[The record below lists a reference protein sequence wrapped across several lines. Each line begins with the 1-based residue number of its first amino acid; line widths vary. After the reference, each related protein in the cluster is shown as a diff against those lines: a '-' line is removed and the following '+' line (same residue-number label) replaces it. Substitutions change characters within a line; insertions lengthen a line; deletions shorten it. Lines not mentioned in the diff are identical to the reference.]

1 MALKA
6 RNGEASLAALPPE
19 LLAQIVVH
27 IDTARVLFYLALT
40 CKKAHAFVEN
50 DGFRV
55 FVQTRFPYIS
65 PPMKPGPLFWKDAA
79 LGMTSLAKNWDRKAF
94 IAWSINPPKEVTQDL
109 GSHRS
114 RGRRAEA
121 GQTMGF
127 TPVID
132 SFDTWYGGDW
142 TSRKEVVAWGAGA
155 ALYMRTK
162 TMGKDKDYKW
172 QNSDD
177 KHWNGVDSHGQRYAY
192 ATYNEEG
199 ASEGLDDITSVRLL
213 PEQSL
218 NDSEN
223 VIIGRASGG
232 LALVG
237 LSSETGQSRVVS
249 AYETQGRPVRSAAV
263 RPEPNPLLA
272 ACLSDSTI
280 ALYPIDPA
288 CKHVHPISQISAF
301 SANQTRTWSSL
312 FLSRDH
318 LVLGLGPS
326 QEPLHVYNIGQGEI
340 SRESVRRLELDD
352 FTAEARL
359 DLRRDIGI
367 RSATSV
373 YSIAPIDAS
382 SSAGRAEGDIFLS
395 GAYNGLTW

>member
-6 RNGEASLAALPPE
+6 YNGEASLAALPPE
-19 LLAQIVVH
+19 LLAQILVH
-27 IDTARVLFYLALT
+27 IDTARVLSYLALT
-40 CKKAHAFVEN
+40 CRKAHAFVEN
-50 DGFRV
+50 DGFRI

-65 PPMKPGPLFWKDAA
+65 PPTKPSPSFWKEAA
-79 LGMTSLAKNWDRKAF
+79 LGMTTLARNWDRKAL
-94 IAWSINPPKEVTQDL
+94 IAWSINPQNVTQEL

-132 SFDTWYGGDW
+132 SYEAWYGGDW
-142 TSRKEVVAWGAGA
+142 TSRKEVIAWGAGA
-155 ALYMRTK
+155 ALCMRTK
-162 TMGKDKDYKW
+162 TMGKDKNHKW
-172 QNSDD
+172 HNLDNKHQKGVNSHD
-177 KHWNGVDSHGQRYAY
+177 QRYAY
-192 ATYNEEG
+192 ATYNAEG
-199 ASEGLDDITSVRLL
+199 AREGLDDITSVSLL

-223 VIIGRASGG
+223 VIIGRASGD

-249 AYETQGRPVRSAAV
+249 GYETQGRPVRSAAI
-263 RPEPNPLLA
+263 RSEPNALLA

-288 CKHVHPISQISAF
+288 CSQVPPISQISAF
-301 SANQTRTWSSL
+301 SSNQTRTWSSH
-312 FLSRDH
+312 FLSRDR

-340 SRESVRRLELDD
+340 SQESVRRLELND
-352 FTAEARL
+352 FCAEARL
-359 DLRRDIGI
+359 DLRGDIGT

-382 SSAGRAEGDIFLS
+382 SSVGRAEGDIFLS
-395 GAYNGLTW
+395 GAYDGLTW

>member
-1 MALKA
+1 MVLKA
-6 RNGEASLAALPPE
+6 CNGEASLAALPPE
-19 LLAQIVVH
+19 LLAQILVH
-27 IDTARVLFYLALT
+27 IDTARVLSYLALT
-40 CKKAHAFVEN
+40 CRKAHAFVEN
-50 DGFRV
+50 DGFRI

-65 PPMKPGPLFWKDAA
+65 PPMKPNPSFWKEAA

-94 IAWSINPPKEVTQDL
+94 IARSINPQKEVVQDL

-114 RGRRAEA
+114 RGRRAEP

-132 SFDTWYGGDW
+132 SYDAWYGGDW

-155 ALYMRTK
+155 ALWMRTK
-162 TMGKDKDYKW
+162 TMGKDKSYKR
-172 QNSDD
+172 QTLDN
-177 KHWNGVDSHGQRYAY
+177 KHWKGVNSHGQRYSY
-192 ATYNEEG
+192 ITYNEEG
-199 ASEGLDDITSVRLL
+199 ASEGLDDITSVNLL

-218 NDSEN
+218 EDSDD

-232 LALVG
+232 LALVC

-249 AYETQGRPVRSAAV
+249 AYETQGRPVRSAAT
-263 RPEPNPLLA
+263 RSEPNALLA

-288 CKHVHPISQISAF
+288 SRQVHPISQISAF
-301 SANQTRTWSSL
+301 SSNRTRTWSSR
-312 FLSRDH
+312 FLSHDR

-326 QEPLHVYNIGQGEI
+326 QEPLHVYTIGQGEI
-340 SRESVRRLELDD
+340 LRDSKLELND
-352 FTAEARL
+352 FSEDARL
-359 DLRRDIGI
+359 DVQGDIGV

-382 SSAGRAEGDIFLS
+382 SSVGRAERDIFLS
-395 GAYNGLTW
+395 GAYDGLTW

>member
-6 RNGEASLAALPPE
+6 CNREASLAALPPE
-19 LLAQIVVH
+19 LLAQILVH
-27 IDTARVLFYLALT
+27 IDTARVVSYLALT
-40 CKKAHAFVEN
+40 CRKAHAFVEN
-50 DGFRV
+50 DGFRI

-65 PPMKPGPLFWKDAA
+65 PPMKPSPSFWKEAA
-79 LGMTSLAKNWDRKAF
+79 LGMTSLSKNWDRKAF
-94 IAWSINPPKEVTQDL
+94 IAWSINPQKEVTQDL

-132 SFDTWYGGDW
+132 SYDAWHGGDW

-155 ALYMRTK
+155 ALCMRTK
-162 TMGKDKDYKW
+162 IMGQEKSYIW
-172 QNSDD
+172 QTLDN
-177 KHWNGVDSHGQRYAY
+177 KHWKGVNSHDQRYAY

-199 ASEGLDDITSVRLL
+199 AREGLDDITSVSLL
-213 PEQSL
+213 PEQGL
-218 NDSEN
+218 DDSDN

-232 LALVG
+232 LALVC

-249 AYETQGRPVRSAAV
+249 SYETHGRPVRSAATTS
-263 RPEPNPLLA
+263 EPNALLA

-288 CKHVHPISQISAF
+288 SSQVHPISEVSAF
-301 SANQTRTWSSL
+301 SSNQSRTWSSR
-312 FLSRDH
+312 FLGHDR
-318 LVLGLGPS
+318 LVLGFGPS

-340 SRESVRRLELDD
+340 SRESVRRLELND
-352 FTAEARL
+352 FSAHARL
-359 DLRRDIGI
+359 DLRGDIGI

-395 GAYNGLTW
+395 GAYDGLTW

>member
-1 MALKA
+1 MALRA
-6 RNGEASLAALPPE
+6 CNREASLAALPPE
-19 LLAQIVVH
+19 LLAQILVH
-27 IDTARVLFYLALT
+27 IDTARVLSYLALT

-50 DGFRV
+50 DGFRI
-55 FVQTRFPYIS
+55 FVQTRFPHVS
-65 PPMKPGPLFWKDAA
+65 PPIRPSPSFWKEAA

-94 IAWSINPPKEVTQDL
+94 IAWSINPQKEVTQDF

-132 SFDTWYGGDW
+132 SYDAWYGGDW

-155 ALYMRTK
+155 ALCMRTK
-162 TMGKDKDYKW
+162 SMGKDKSYKV
-172 QNSDD
+172 QNLDN
-177 KHWNGVDSHGQRYAY
+177 KHWKGVNSHGHRYAY

-199 ASEGLDDITSVRLL
+199 ASEGRDDITSVNLL
-213 PEQSL
+213 PGQSFD
-218 NDSEN
+218 DSDN

-232 LALVG
+232 LALVC
-237 LSSETGQSRVVS
+237 LSSETGQSRVLS
-249 AYETQGRPVRSAAV
+249 AYETQGRPVRSAATTS
-263 RPEPNPLLA
+263 EPNALGLLA
-272 ACLSDSTI
+272 ACLSDSTV

-288 CKHVHPISQISAF
+288 SRQVAPISQISAF
-301 SANQTRTWSSL
+301 SSNQTRTWSSR
-312 FLSRDH
+312 FLGHDR

-340 SRESVRRLELDD
+340 SRESVLVPND
-352 FTAEARL
+352 FSADARS
-359 DLRRDIGI
+359 DLRVDNGV

-382 SSAGRAEGDIFLS
+382 SSVGRADGDIFLS
-395 GAYNGLTW
+395 GAYDGLTR